1 MTTWR
6 TRCIVMHHFSR
17 YKRRDDAIAQQL
29 VKEHMHQLD
38 VGETWVGHGG
48 TWGAESQQNMVDLS
62 HFKPS
67 KVVMDHEKSEFT
79 KKNCVRYFFHGLW
92 GNKTW
97 G

>member
-1 MTTWR
+1 
-6 TRCIVMHHFSR
+6 MHHFSR

-38 VGETWVGHGG
+38 AGETWVGHGG
-48 TWGAESQQNMVDLS
+48 TWGSR
-62 HFKPS
+62 
-67 KVVMDHEKSEFT
+67 KVGSSPRKIVPVS
-79 KKNCVRYFFHGLW
+79 FFHGLW